1 LYARLDDVERV
12 IVKVEID
19 DALSDAIVLSW
30 VLDDGLKEVSL
41 EVEDL

>member
-1 LYARLDDVERV
+1 VECV
-12 IVKVEID
+12 IIEVEVD
-19 DALSDAIVLSW
+19 DALSDAEVLSW